1 MNLMATTPYNAVFT
15 ESDIINMATDAGRL
29 LLLGGAESFRI
40 EETVEHIGKAL
51 GLPLTCYVTLTAVI
65 VSANNGVQTK
75 LVKARISGFNLQ
87 TVDRVNSLSRDLV
100 DGQITSAEFYEAI
113 HDLKQ
118 QVVDFPLALK
128 ILSAGLVAMAPSL
141 IGKGSLLD
149 FVLMFFAGIIGYL
162 CYVMTDKYSKTP
174 YAPEFIGGFGIGLF
188 VLISHHQVQQISTLS
203 IILGAVMPLV
213 PGLAMTNA
221 IREIIMGDVLSGLVR
236 SINAMLVVSSLVTG
250 VWIALELIH
259 FV

>member
-1 MNLMATTPYNAVFT
+1 MATNMTNPSYSEA
-15 ESDIINMATDAGRL
+15 DIIDVATDAGRL

-40 EETVEHIGKAL
+40 EETVEHIGQSL

-75 LVKARISGFNLQ
+75 LVKACISGFNLR
-87 TVDRVNSLSRDLV
+87 TVDHVNTLSRSLV
-100 DGQITSAEFYEAI
+100 AGQITPEEFYAGI
-113 HDLKQ
+113 KTLKQ

-128 ILSAGLVAMAPSL
+128 VFSAGLVGMAPSL
-141 IGKGSLLD
+141 IAKGTPLD
-149 FVLMFFAGIIGYL
+149 YVIMFFAGVIGYL
-162 CYVMTDKYSKTP
+162 AYILTDKKSKTP
-174 YAPEFIGGFGIGLF
+174 YAPEFIGGLAIGLF
-188 VLISHHQVQQISTLS
+188 VLMCHGLFPEISTFS
-203 IILGAVMPLV
+203 AILGAVMPLV

-236 SINAMLVVSSLVTG
+236 AITALLVVSSLVAG
-250 VWIALELIH
+250 VWIAFELVR

>member
-1 MNLMATTPYNAVFT
+1 MTTPTSHTVYT
-15 ESDIINMATDAGRL
+15 ESDIINVATEAGRL

-40 EETVEHIGKAL
+40 EETVEHIGKSL
-51 GLPLTCYVTLTAVI
+51 GLPLTCYVTMTAVV

-100 DGQITSAEFYEAI
+100 AGTISPDAFYVAI
-113 HDLKQ
+113 DDLKQ
-118 QVVDFPLALK
+118 RVVDFPLAVK
-128 ILSAGLVAMAPSL
+128 VLSAGVVAMAPSL
-141 IGKGSLLD
+141 IGQGTGLD
-149 FVLMFFAGIIGYL
+149 FMLMFFAGIIGYL
-162 CYVMTDKYSKTP
+162 CYVMTDRYSKTP

-188 VLISHHQVQQISTLS
+188 VLMSHSLLSESSSLS

-236 SINAMLVVSSLVTG
+236 SINALLVVSSLVTG
-250 VWIALELIH
+250 VWLALEIVN